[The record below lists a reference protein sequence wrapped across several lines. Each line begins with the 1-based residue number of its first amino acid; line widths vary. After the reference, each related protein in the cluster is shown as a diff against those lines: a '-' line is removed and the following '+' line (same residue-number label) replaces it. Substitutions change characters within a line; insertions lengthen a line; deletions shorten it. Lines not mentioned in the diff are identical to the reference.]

1 MPRHHAVALI
11 LLSALCFGSMAL
23 FAKLAYAAGVN
34 PSTLLALRFVLAVMI
49 LAPVIRFRRIRLP
62 RGQALAACILMGALY
77 TAQSQ
82 SYFNAL
88 LYASSGLV
96 GLLMY
101 IYPVLVTLLAILLG
115 WEKLARRT
123 LLLLTMAVSG
133 MAIALSGNLQ
143 GQPLGIALSLLTAVM
158 YAVYILIGGRLTRA
172 TDPLAATFVVLAAAA
187 LGNSAFAVA
196 GGVDLPHDATA
207 WLAIAAI
214 ALFSTVIASAAFLI
228 GVKHIGAAQ
237 TSIISTL
244 EPAITLCL
252 GVVLLGET
260 ISANQ
265 LIGGALVLT
274 TVILLAQRP
283 APALAQH

>member
-11 LLSALCFGSMAL
+11 LLSALCLGCLSL
-23 FAKLAYAAGVN
+23 FAELASAAGAN
-34 PSTLLALRFVLAVMI
+34 PSPLLALRVVLSVLI
-49 LAPVIRFRRIRLP
+49 LAPLIRLRRICLP
-62 RGQALAACILMGALY
+62 RGQALAGCVLMGVLY
-77 TAQSQ
+77 TAQAQ
-82 SYFNAL
+82 SYFTAL

-96 GLLMY
+96 GLLLY

-115 WEKLARRT
+115 WEKPERST

-133 MAIALSGNLQ
+133 IAITLSGNLQ
-143 GQPLGIALSLLTAVM
+143 GQPLGIALGLLAAVV
-158 YAVYILIGGRLTRA
+158 YAVYILLGGRLTRA
-172 TDPLAATFVVLAAAA
+172 TDPLAATFVILAVAA

-196 GGVDLPHDATA
+196 GGVGLPHDATV

-228 GVKHIGAAQ
+228 GIKHLGAAQ

-252 GVVLLGET
+252 GVAVLGET

-274 TVILLAQRP
+274 TVILLAQPPVP
-283 APALAQH
+283 APAPP

>member
-1 MPRHHAVALI
+1 MSRHHAVALI
-11 LLSALCFGSMAL
+11 LLSALCFGSIAL

-34 PSTLLALRFVLAVMI
+34 PSTLLALRFVLSVAI
-49 LAPVIRFRRIRLP
+49 LAPLIRLRRIRLP
-62 RGQALAACILMGALY
+62 RGQALAGCILMGVFY
-77 TAQSQ
+77 IAQSQ
-82 SYFNAL
+82 SYFTAL

-96 GLLMY
+96 ALLLY

-115 WEKLARRT
+115 WEKPERRT
-123 LLLLTMAVSG
+123 LLLLAMAVSG
-133 MAIALSGNLQ
+133 IAITLGGNLQ
-143 GQPLGIALSLLTAVM
+143 GQPLGIALGLLAAVV
-158 YAVYILIGGRLTRA
+158 YAMYILLGGRLTHA
-172 TDPLAATFVVLAAAA
+172 TDPLAATFVILAVAA
-187 LGNSAFAVA
+187 LGNSGFALA
-196 GGVDLPHDATA
+196 GGGGLPHDATA
-207 WLAIAAI
+207 WLAITAI
-214 ALFSTVIASAAFLI
+214 ALFSTVIASAALLI

-252 GVVLLGET
+252 GVALLGET

-283 APALAQH
+283 APALAPH